1 MDMTTLGA
9 ALALAKTIPGT
20 AASAAI
26 AAQEGAETAQA
37 SAIEAKEKA
46 EQAALDASAA
56 AYGDIGLVVSN
67 GQLCVRVERTDEE

>member
-1 MDMTTLGA
+1 MDAQTLGA
-9 ALALAKTIPGT
+9 AIALAKSIPGT

-26 AAQEGAETAQA
+26 AAQKGAETAA
-37 SAIEAKEKA
+37 SAAEDARDRA